1 MLDRLTGLEVFAR
14 VAGAGS
20 LSAAAR
26 ALGMSQTMVTKHIA
40 ALEGRLG
47 VKLFHRTTRR
57 LSITE
62 AGRNYLESSARILA
76 ELEAAD
82 AAVAADRVEPRGLLR
97 LNAPVSFGTRQIAP
111 LLAEFAARHPRVT
124 VELGL
129 NDRLVDLVEEGW
141 DLAIRIG
148 NLSSSSLIARRIAP
162 CRIAVCA
169 APSYL
174 KSRGTPRTVASL
186 ADHNC
191 LGYTLSQRTP
201 IDRWVFGAGA
211 DFSVQI
217 SGICARTM
225 AMRCGRPRSRDRGS
239 STSRPSSWRTICA
252 LADWL
257 RSLWTSRMSNWAAS
271 MPCFCP
277 TAIRRQGC
285 ARSSTSSR
293 AGLRRNP
300 RGIVSLL
307 RHADA
312 AVRRDEICATEQG
325 ASQAPLRS
333 LRQEPPGLAGRP
345 CSFHAGGDYS
355 PSVPIA

>member
-82 AAVAADRVEPRGLLR
+82 AAIAADRVEPRGLLR

-129 NDRLVDLVEEGW
+129 NDRLVDLAEEGW

-174 KSRGTPRTVASL
+174 EARGTPRTVASL

-217 SGICARTM
+217 SGNLRANNGDALRAR
-225 AMRCGRPRSRDRGS
+225 RDRG
-239 STSRPSSWRTICA
+239 TGDHPP
-252 LADWL
+252 ADLHRGRRFARW
-257 RSLWTSRMSNWAAS
+257 
-271 MPCFCP
+271 P
-277 TAIRRQGC
+277 TGC
-285 ARSSTSSR
+285 AHFGPAECRTGR
-293 AGLRRNP
+293 HLCRVPAG
-300 RGIVSLL
+300 
-307 RHADA
+307 
-312 AVRRDEICATEQG
+312 
-325 ASQAPLRS
+325 
-333 LRQEPPGLAGRP
+333 
-345 CSFHAGGDYS
+345 S
-355 PSVPIA
+355 PSAGKGTRVYRLHRRPVCAGTTLGS